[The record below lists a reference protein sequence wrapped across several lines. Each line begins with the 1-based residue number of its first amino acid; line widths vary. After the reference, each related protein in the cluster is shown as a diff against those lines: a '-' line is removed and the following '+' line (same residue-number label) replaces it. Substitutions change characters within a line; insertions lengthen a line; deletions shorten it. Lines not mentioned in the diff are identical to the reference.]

1 MSSHRDNRL
10 LARGAMEVAE
20 LVREL
25 ALELALGLEELEM
38 ELA

>member
-1 MSSHRDNRL
+1 ME
-10 LARGAMEVAE
+10 EVAE

-25 ALELALGLEELEM
+25 ALELALGLEELEELEV

>member
-1 MSSHRDNRL
+1 ME
-10 LARGAMEVAE
+10 EVAE

-25 ALELALGLEELEM
+25 ALELALVLEELEELEV